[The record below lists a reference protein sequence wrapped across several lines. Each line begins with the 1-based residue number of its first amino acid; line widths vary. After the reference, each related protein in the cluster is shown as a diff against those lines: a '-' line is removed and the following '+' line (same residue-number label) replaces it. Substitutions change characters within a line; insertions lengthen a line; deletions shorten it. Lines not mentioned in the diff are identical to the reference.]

1 MIWLTD
7 VKTQSK
13 IAINPKYII
22 AVFVA
27 TEGEVEG
34 KTFVSMIN
42 GNVVVEES
50 DLDVVGMIE
59 GSK

>member
-7 VKTQSK
+7 VKTQQK
-13 IAINPKYII
+13 IAINPEYII

-42 GNVVVEES
+42 GSVIVEE
-50 DLDVVGMIE
+50 DALDVVGMITP
-59 GSK
+59 K